1 MSSRLFTLH
10 IIPKAANQTLTQ
22 ADPISMPYAKPIIPN
37 GITGSSQVK
46 SSQYHAVQYMRYV
59 STLLTILNMM
69 MMPMMMIQIERP
81 CIQQLAAGKSQVS
94 QYVEYVGD
102 EDTTAG

>member
-1 MSSRLFTLH
+1 
-10 IIPKAANQTLTQ
+10 
-22 ADPISMPYAKPIIPN
+22 
-37 GITGSSQVK
+37 
-46 SSQYHAVQYMRYV
+46 MRYV
-59 STLLTILNMM
+59 SMLLTILNMM

-81 CIQQLAAGKSQVS
+81 CIHQLVAGKSQVS